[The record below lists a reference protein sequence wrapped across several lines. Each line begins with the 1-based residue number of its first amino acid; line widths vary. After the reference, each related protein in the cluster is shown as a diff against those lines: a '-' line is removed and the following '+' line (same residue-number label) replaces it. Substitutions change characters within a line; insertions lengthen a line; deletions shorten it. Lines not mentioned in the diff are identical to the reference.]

1 VDPPRREPHV
11 DHGRSLPA
19 VGPDPLPRSLVPM
32 KATAG
37 DLPTDE
43 GWAFEVKWD
52 GMRALTWI
60 DGPSWRV
67 QSVNERDVTAS
78 WPELAGL
85 AEALPAATAL
95 LDGELVA
102 TDEAGRPDFGR
113 LQQRMHVSD
122 PAEARRRAAEV
133 PVTYVVFDL
142 LHLDGHDLMGRP
154 WSDRRRLLDQVVEP
168 GVRWRP
174 SPVHDDGAELL
185 TAADERGLEGVVAKR
200 VDSIYVPG
208 SRARTWR
215 KVKVRRRQEM
225 VVGGWLPGEGTRQGR
240 LGALLVGYHEEPGDG
255 PLRYAG
261 RVGTGFREAELQ
273 RLAAVLAD
281 LEDDA
286 CPFDPPPPRADLVR
300 GATWV
305 RPELVAELAFGEWT
319 GDGRLRHP
327 SYLGQRID
335 KDARDVTRDP

>member
-1 VDPPRREPHV
+1 
-11 DHGRSLPA
+11 
-19 VGPDPLPRSLVPM
+19 M

-37 DLPTDE
+37 DLPTDD

-52 GMRALTWI
+52 GMRALTFI
-60 DGPSWRV
+60 DGDRWRV
-67 QSVNERDVTAS
+67 QSVNQRDVTRS

-85 AEALPAATAL
+85 PESLPAGTAL

-102 TDEAGRPDFGR
+102 TDDEGRPDFGR
-113 LQQRMHVSD
+113 LQHRMHVTD
-122 PAEARRRAAEV
+122 PAEALRRAAEV
-133 PVTYVVFDL
+133 PVTYVVFDI
-142 LHLDGHDLMGRP
+142 LHLDGHDLTTLP
-154 WSDRRRLLDQVVEP
+154 WRDRRRLLDQAVEP

-174 SPVHDDGAELL
+174 SPVHDDGVELL
-185 TAADERGLEGVVAKR
+185 AAATERLLEGIVAKR
-200 VDSIYVPG
+200 VDSPYVPG

-225 VVGGWLPGEGTRQGR
+225 VVGGWLPGEGSRHGH
-240 LGALLVGYHEEPGDG
+240 LGALLVGYHAAPGDDG
-255 PLRYAG
+255 LRYAG

-273 RLAAVLAD
+273 RLAGLLAD
-281 LEDDA
+281 LETGT
-286 CPFDPPPPRADLVR
+286 CPFDPPPPRGDLVR

-327 SYLGQRID
+327 SYLGLRTD
-335 KDARDVTRDP
+335 KDAADVTLDP